1 MTSKIINGKLNI
13 MEEIL
18 IPLGLFASIVVIV
31 YVYYT
36 GRNKERLALIEKGEN
51 ASVFDLKHKPFPT
64 LKLGMFL
71 VGVGLGFIV
80 GNLLANF
87 TALEEPVAYFSM
99 ILLLGGG
106 SLITFFLIERKK
118 NGIRVINF
126 DFKVTKL

>member
-1 MTSKIINGKLNI
+1 

-18 IPLGLFASIVVIV
+18 IPLGLFASIVLIV
-31 YVYYT
+31 YIYYN
-36 GRNKERLALIEKGEN
+36 GRNKERLALIDKGEN
-51 ASVFDLKHKPFPT
+51 AGVFDLKHKSFPT

-87 TALEEPVAYFSM
+87 TSLEEPVAYFSM

-106 SLITFFLIERKK
+106 SLISFFFIERKK
-118 NGIRVINF
+118 IEPE
-126 DFKVTKL
+126 L

>member
-71 VGVGLGFIV
+71 VGSRFRIYSWKFI
-80 GNLLANF
+80 GKF
-87 TALEEPVAYFSM
+87 HST
-99 ILLLGGG
+99 
-106 SLITFFLIERKK
+106 
-118 NGIRVINF
+118 
-126 DFKVTKL
+126 

>member
-118 NGIRVINF
+118 
-126 DFKVTKL
+126 TESES